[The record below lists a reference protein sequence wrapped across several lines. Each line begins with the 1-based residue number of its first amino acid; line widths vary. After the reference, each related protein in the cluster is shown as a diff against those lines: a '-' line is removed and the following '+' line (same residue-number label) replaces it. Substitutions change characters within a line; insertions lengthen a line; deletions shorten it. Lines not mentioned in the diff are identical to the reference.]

1 MQAAET
7 SLSFFRKVSMQSYL
21 QLQQYVTG
29 IELLGNAGSE
39 LQAKESPEESTLLA
53 FLTGN

>member
-29 IELLGNAGSE
+29 IELLGIAGSE